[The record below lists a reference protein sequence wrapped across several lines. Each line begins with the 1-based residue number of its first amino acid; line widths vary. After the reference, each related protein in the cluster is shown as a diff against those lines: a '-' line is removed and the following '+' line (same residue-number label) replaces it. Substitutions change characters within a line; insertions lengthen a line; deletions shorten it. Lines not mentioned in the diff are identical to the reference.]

1 MLRGD
6 LTATADG
13 GVTFAFTVE
22 NAGDEPV
29 SLTFS
34 DAARADFVVDDE
46 RWRWSD
52 GRLFAQVLGE
62 ETLAPGESRTYEA
75 EWPDPDPGTH
85 EARAELLAREHD
97 CEARTRFEI

>member
-6 LTATADG
+6 LRATVDE

-22 NAGDEPV
+22 NTGDEPV
-29 SLTFS
+29 SLTFA
-34 DAARADFVVDDE
+34 DAARADFVVDE

-62 ETLAPGESRTYEA
+62 ETLAPGESRTYEGA
-75 EWPDPDPGTH
+75 WSDPEPGTH
-85 EARAELLAREHD
+85 EARAELLAREQD